1 MLASKTTS
9 SLNSSVPSTISSSS
23 KGQLEFKYVPE
34 RYRISNLCSAKYA
47 LKICTL
53 TKLWAEM
60 LFRFQLQMVMW
71 LFELRYGPG
80 IVSLFKLKNNS
91 FREKNNKKLE
101 NKYTKKHSFDLSKSW
116 KKKYFDSII
125 YENPKT

>member
-1 MLASKTTS
+1 MLAPKTTS
-9 SLNSSVPSTISSSS
+9 SLNPNVPSTMSSSS

-34 RYRISNLCSAKYA
+34 RYTISNLCTAKYA
-47 LKICTL
+47 FKRCTL

-60 LFRFQLQMVMW
+60 LFRFQLQMVQW
-71 LFELRYGPG
+71 LFKLRLGPG
-80 IVSLFKLKNNS
+80 LVSLFKLKDNS

-116 KKKYFDSII
+116 KEKYFDSIT
-125 YENPKT
+125 YENLKT